1 MSLKTFLDSEGFVK
15 DSPSQDGMAPINLVI
30 IKTPIIR
37 PEDPDVTA
45 EKLYMKNLVKE
56 TLELNDGE
64 PNYFR
69 MVTSIKFLFRLIL
82 VIGVTIA
89 IGVIIINNSVSN
101 DPDTWYNLLYKPDWA
116 PDGIIITAITGF
128 LAFIFAWIW
137 YTTSLYTSGFNG
149 FVIDI
154 LFVITYTLI
163 FLWAYFF
170 FQKNKLET
178 ARIFSYAI
186 VGMFGLL
193 FVITAFKMRL
203 FSQSVLILL
212 TLSWW
217 IAIMFFSIQSKELTK
232 EYSILG
238 NVAEDMNNSLY
249 RQKLKLELM
258 NGIKIT
264 ADGQKIEFNPDDQE

>member
-69 MVTSIKFLFRLIL
+69 MVTSVKFLFRLIL
-82 VIGVTIA
+82 VLTATII

-128 LAFIFAWIW
+128 LAFVFAWIW
-137 YTTSLYTSGFNG
+137 YTTSLYTSGFMG
-149 FVIDI
+149 LVIDV
-154 LFVITYTLI
+154 LFIIAYVFV

-178 ARIFSYAI
+178 ARIFSYFI

-193 FVITAFKMRL
+193 FIIIAFKMRL
-203 FSQSVLILL
+203 FSQSVLLL
-212 TLSWW
+212 LSLAWW
-217 IAIMFFSIQSKELTK
+217 ITIMFYTMYSKELTK

>member
-15 DSPSQDGMAPINLVI
+15 ESSLESQPPINLVI
-30 IKTPIIR
+30 IKTPIIK
-37 PEDPDVTA
+37 PEDPDVA
-45 EKLYMKNLVKE
+45 SEKLYMKNLVKE
-56 TLELNDGE
+56 TLELHDGE

-69 MVTSIKFLFRLIL
+69 MVTSVRFLFRLIL
-82 VIGVTIA
+82 VLTATIIA
-89 IGVIIINNSVSN
+89 SVFIINNSVSN

-116 PDGIIITAITGF
+116 PDGIIITAVIGF
-128 LAFIFAWIW
+128 FSFIFAWIW
-137 YTTSLYTSGFNG
+137 YTTSLYTSGFTG
-149 FVIDI
+149 FVIDM
-154 LFVITYTLI
+154 LFIITYVFV

-178 ARIFSYAI
+178 ARIFSYFI

-193 FVITAFKMRL
+193 FIITAFKMRL
-203 FSQSVLILL
+203 FSQSVLILFS
-212 TLSWW
+212 LSWW
-217 IAIMFFSIQSKELTK
+217 ITVMFFTIQSKELTK
-232 EYSILG
+232 EFGILG

>member
-15 DSPSQDGMAPINLVI
+15 ESSLESQPPINLVI
-30 IKTPIIR
+30 IKTPIIK
-37 PEDPDVTA
+37 PEDPDVA
-45 EKLYMKNLVKE
+45 SEKLYMKNLVKE
-56 TLELNDGE
+56 TLELHDGE

-69 MVTSIKFLFRLIL
+69 MVTSVRFLFRLIL
-82 VIGVTIA
+82 VLTATIIA
-89 IGVIIINNSVSN
+89 SVIIINNSVSN

-116 PDGIIITAITGF
+116 PDGIIITAVIGF
-128 LAFIFAWIW
+128 FSFIFAWIW
-137 YTTSLYTSGFNG
+137 YTTSLYTSGFTG
-149 FVIDI
+149 FVIDM
-154 LFVITYTLI
+154 LFIITYVFV

-178 ARIFSYAI
+178 ARIFSYFI

-193 FVITAFKMRL
+193 FIITAFKMRL
-203 FSQSVLILL
+203 FSQSVLILFS
-212 TLSWW
+212 LSWW
-217 IAIMFFSIQSKELTK
+217 ITVMFFTIQSKELTK
-232 EYSILG
+232 EFGILG

>member
-15 DSPSQDGMAPINLVI
+15 ESPSNEGLAPINLVI
-30 IKTPIIR
+30 IKTPIIQ
-37 PEDPDVTA
+37 PEEPEVKA

-56 TLELNDGE
+56 TLELNEGE

-69 MVTSIKFLFRLIL
+69 MVTSVKFLFRLIL
-82 VIGVTIA
+82 VLAATIVA
-89 IGVIIINNSVSN
+89 SVIIINNSVSN

-116 PDGIIITAITGF
+116 PDGIIITAIVGF
-128 LAFIFAWIW
+128 LAFVFAWIW
-137 YTTSLYTSGFNG
+137 YTTSLYTSGFYG

-154 LFVITYTLI
+154 LFIITYTLI

-170 FQKNKLET
+170 FQKNKIET
-178 ARIFSYAI
+178 ARIFSYTI
-186 VGMFGLL
+186 VAMFGLL
-193 FVITAFKMRL
+193 FIITAFKMRL
-203 FSQSVLILL
+203 FSQSILILF
-212 TLSWW
+212 TLAWW
-217 IAIMFFSIQSKELTK
+217 ITIMFYTIQSKELTK
-232 EYSILG
+232 EYGILG

>member
-15 DSPSQDGMAPINLVI
+15 ESSSEGAPPINLVI

-56 TLELNDGE
+56 TLTLNEGE

-69 MVTSIKFLFRLIL
+69 MVTSVKFLFRLIL
-82 VIGVTIA
+82 VLTATIVA
-89 IGVIIINNSVSN
+89 SVIIIDNSVSN

-116 PDGIIITAITGF
+116 PDGIIITAIVGF
-128 LAFIFAWIW
+128 LAFVFAWIW
-137 YTTSLYTSGFNG
+137 YTTSLYTSGFAG
-149 FVIDI
+149 LVIDV
-154 LFVITYTLI
+154 LFIITYVFV

-170 FQKNKLET
+170 FQKNKIET
-178 ARIFSYAI
+178 ARIFSYFI

-193 FVITAFKMRL
+193 FIITAFKMRL
-203 FSQSVLILL
+203 FSQSVLILFSL
-212 TLSWW
+212 AWW
-217 IAIMFFSIQSKELTK
+217 ITIMFYSIQSKELTK
-232 EYSILG
+232 EYGILG

>member
-15 DSPSQDGMAPINLVI
+15 ESSLETQPPINLVI
-30 IKTPIIR
+30 IKTPIIK
-37 PEDPDVTA
+37 PEDPDVSA

-56 TLELNDGE
+56 TLELHDGE

-69 MVTSIKFLFRLIL
+69 MVTSIRFLFRLIL
-82 VIGVTIA
+82 VLTATIVA
-89 IGVIIINNSVSN
+89 GVIIINNSVSN

-116 PDGIIITAITGF
+116 PDGIIITAIIGF
-128 LAFIFAWIW
+128 LAFVFAWIW
-137 YTTSLYTSGFNG
+137 YTTSLYTSGFTG
-149 FVIDI
+149 FVIDV
-154 LFVITYTLI
+154 LFIITYVFV

-178 ARIFSYAI
+178 ARIFSYFI

-193 FVITAFKMRL
+193 FIITAFKMRL
-203 FSQSVLILL
+203 FSQSVLILFSL
-212 TLSWW
+212 AWW
-217 IAIMFFSIQSKELTK
+217 ITVMFYSIQSKELTK
-232 EYSILG
+232 EFGILG

>member
-15 DSPSQDGMAPINLVI
+15 ESSSEGTPPINLVI

-37 PEDPDVTA
+37 PEDPDVSA

-56 TLELNDGE
+56 TLELNEGE

-69 MVTSIKFLFRLIL
+69 MVTSVKFLFRLIL
-82 VIGVTIA
+82 VLTATIIA
-89 IGVIIINNSVSN
+89 GVIIINNSVSN

-116 PDGIIITAITGF
+116 PDGIIITAIIGF
-128 LAFIFAWIW
+128 LAFIFAWVW
-137 YTTSLYTSGFNG
+137 YTTSLYVSGFSG
-149 FVIDI
+149 FIIDM
-154 LFVITYTLI
+154 LFIITYVFV

-178 ARIFSYAI
+178 SRIFSYFI

-193 FVITAFKMRL
+193 FIITAFKMRL
-203 FSQSVLILL
+203 FSQSVLLL
-212 TLSWW
+212 LSLAWW
-217 IAIMFFSIQSKELTK
+217 ITIMFFTIQSKELTK
-232 EYSILG
+232 EYGILG